1 MKMQVLLKTQIH
13 KAILISH
20 DCGLIAASNQIRTD
34 ANKVEEGWMPSS
46 IDILYQYE
54 SGLSFKSM

>member
-1 MKMQVLLKTQIH
+1 MQVLLKTQIH

-46 IDILYQYE
+46 IDILHQ
-54 SGLSFKSM
+54 